1 MNAPAHSLRQKAAPK
16 PSPEPMHRAA
26 SSAASPASA
35 AAATPRYLRASMKL
49 GDVNDPEE
57 HEAEHAASVIAS
69 GGCYQLVDPGGS
81 THLRAASAIEEPA
94 HKPVRKMGADGA
106 AHEPVRK
113 AHADGAAHEPVR
125 KAAAEGA
132 VHEPVRKAAAEGA
145 AYEPVRR
152 MATEVVAHGPIRAA
166 VAPPVLDIGASGR
179 VRRAVAPPIL
189 DPGASGR
196 IRSAAGPAVAAPSP
210 DAAQMIERARASAT
224 RRLPP
229 AVQARLERGFGQRMD
244 NVGLH
249 SGPSARAAA
258 RAIGARAY
266 TQGERITLGPGES
279 EHDLHLLAHEATH
292 VVQNR
297 RAAGVFRSL
306 PVDPATRRAPQAEIH
321 KTEVRKAE
329 ASKTEI
335 RKTEVPAAEA
345 PKTEIRKTG
354 AVQPQ
359 PIRRIFGID
368 LPGLDTVLD
377 KFADWANVIP
387 FFRLFTIV
395 LGMNPINRARVDP
408 SGANILRAAV
418 ELIPGGGLIV
428 RALDTY
434 GIFEKGGA
442 WLEQQVATL
451 GMVGSAIFDA
461 LMSFLHST
469 DLSHLVLHPID
480 SWDDAKRIFTEPIDR
495 LKAFFKSV
503 AQGFIDLIKD
513 AVLKP
518 LAALASKTPA
528 WDLLCALLGEN
539 PITKEPAPQDAS
551 AIIGALMK
559 MAGQEEVWQNIQTSG
574 ALAKVAAWF
583 GGAKAD
589 LIAFVQQI
597 PALFVA
603 ALKSFVI
610 EDLLDLPGA
619 IGRVVGMFGDFA
631 AKFIGWV
638 GKSLLKLLE
647 IVIRAVSPG
656 AWAYV
661 QKTGAA
667 LKSILMNPM
676 PFVGNLVK
684 AAKLGLQNFAD
695 NIGTHLKT
703 GLISWLTGALEGVYI
718 PQALTLGEIG
728 KFVMSVLG
736 LAWTQVRGKIV
747 KALGP
752 TGEKIM
758 SGLEKAAD
766 FIVALVTGGPAALW
780 EMIKEKLTELKDTV
794 IEGIK
799 DFVISTIV
807 KAAIP
812 KLVAMFIPGAGF
824 VAALVSIYGT
834 IKSFMEQLGKVAA
847 AVMAFVDSIVAI
859 AEGQIAGAAKKVE
872 SALAGVLAIAI
883 GLLAGFLNLGNV
895 TAKVMA
901 VVKKVQTAVD
911 KALDKAIAWIINK
924 AKALFGKL
932 FGGKDLSPAEAQNK
946 LDSGLAAGKAAVA
959 AFAGKRVGGM
969 VLKPLLAAIRL
980 RFGLT
985 SLEPVS
991 RKGVWYVRGTI
1002 NPENEVATDAKA
1014 DSPEAAA
1021 VLESAKAL
1029 AATVSAAAAN
1039 GRKAIETG
1047 QAREEKRRA
1056 EEAARTDVIALPT
1069 KRVGE
1074 ESGPGLDVATL
1085 ATTDDSDVLELLEV
1099 KAGRTARAVKSRAS
1113 GRAVPEGVEQIPV
1126 ASGRGAAA
1134 KAASDPSIAAKI
1146 VSKQAVLVQ
1155 SGKLI
1160 QNQLSGITEN
1170 LRSNINK
1177 MFAVLKEGVAAGTI
1191 DADTIACVQS
1201 IVNGQ
1206 GGTLKF
1212 VIDIEKTASM
1222 SPDQFAAAKA
1232 LIQAAFDGLMSD
1244 AESNK
1249 TKLEIELRRSK

>member
-16 PSPEPMHRAA
+16 PSPEPMRRAA
-26 SSAASPASA
+26 STAPSPAPAAS
-35 AAATPRYLRASMKL
+35 ATPRYLRASIKL
-49 GDVNDPEE
+49 GGVNDPEE

-69 GGCYQLVDPGGS
+69 GGCYQVRDPGGS
-81 THLRAASAIEEPA
+81 THLRAA
-94 HKPVRKMGADGA
+94 GA
-106 AHEPVRK
+106 AAAPPHEPVRK
-113 AHADGAAHEPVR
+113 AHAEAAAHEPVR
-125 KAAAEGA
+125 KLGAEGA
-132 VHEPVRKAAAEGA
+132 VHEPIRTMGA
-145 AYEPVRR
+145 KNSSHEPVRKLGANA
-152 MATEVVAHGPIRAA
+152 ATQSPTIRAA

-196 IRSAAGPAVAAPSP
+196 IRSAAGPASAGPGH
-210 DAAQMIERARASAT
+210 DAAKQIERARAGVT
-224 RRLPP
+224 RPLPP
-229 AVQARLERGFGQRMD
+229 AVQARLERGFGERMD
-244 NVGLH
+244 SVALH
-249 SGPSARAAA
+249 SGPSARSAA

-266 TQGERITLGPGES
+266 TEGERITLGPGES
-279 EHDLHLLAHEATH
+279 EHNLHLLAHEATH

-297 RAAGVFRSL
+297 RAAGVFRAL
-306 PVDPATRRAPQAEIH
+306 PADPTARRAPQAEIH

-335 RKTEVPAAEA
+335 RKTEVRAAET
-345 PKTEIRKTG
+345 PKTEIRK
-354 AVQPQ
+354 AEAPQAQ

-428 RALDTY
+428 KALDTY

-461 LMSFLHST
+461 LMSFLHAT

-539 PITKEPAPQDAS
+539 PITEEPAPQDAS

-589 LIAFVQQI
+589 LIAFIKQI

-647 IVIRAVSPG
+647 IVIKAVSPG

-718 PQALTLGEIG
+718 PQALSLGEIG

-794 IEGIK
+794 IDGIK
-799 DFVISTIV
+799 DFVISTVV

-834 IKSFMEQLGKVAA
+834 IKSFIEQFGKVAA

-872 SALAGVLAIAI
+872 SALAGVIAIAI

-911 KALDKAIAWIINK
+911 KALDKAIAWLIDK
-924 AKALFGKL
+924 AKKAFAWLFGK
-932 FGGKDLSPAEAQNK
+932 KDEDKDKK
-946 LDSGLAAGKAAVA
+946 LDSDPEKAAKIKAGLAAIEAEEQPLLENGEISFENAQAVA
-959 AFAGKRVGGM
+959 AKVRGLNPVFTSLVVTDAGKRWDYTYTASPPMTKSGIKKLPSGLQVASIKINDQEMAKRVKEARSTSGKAFELAVASTVVKELEAEEIASQFGVPVKIAQGGQDASG
-969 VLKPLLAAIRL
+969 KPFDKDFNLPSREDLIRL
-980 RFGLT
+980 KMQKGKRAGGALRQPDFSAEVIDPGTGGELRAVIVGEITLVNRFEKSGRAAKN
-985 SLEPVS
+985 EVH
-991 RKGVWYVRGTI
+991 KVDQFEGTI
-1002 NPENEVATDAKA
+1002 NILKQKYGTSVPIDFRFYCPSDQT
-1014 DSPEAAA
+1014 
-1021 VLESAKAL
+1021 
-1029 AATVSAAAAN
+1029 AATEQYLMGIVAKHN
-1039 GRKAIETG
+1039 MPNLKVTWIKVET
-1047 QAREEKRRA
+1047 
-1056 EEAARTDVIALPT
+1056 
-1069 KRVGE
+1069 
-1074 ESGPGLDVATL
+1074 
-1085 ATTDDSDVLELLEV
+1085 
-1099 KAGRTARAVKSRAS
+1099 
-1113 GRAVPEGVEQIPV
+1113 
-1126 ASGRGAAA
+1126 
-1134 KAASDPSIAAKI
+1134 
-1146 VSKQAVLVQ
+1146 
-1155 SGKLI
+1155 
-1160 QNQLSGITEN
+1160 
-1170 LRSNINK
+1170 
-1177 MFAVLKEGVAAGTI
+1177 
-1191 DADTIACVQS
+1191 
-1201 IVNGQ
+1201 
-1206 GGTLKF
+1206 
-1212 VIDIEKTASM
+1212 
-1222 SPDQFAAAKA
+1222 
-1232 LIQAAFDGLMSD
+1232 
-1244 AESNK
+1244 
-1249 TKLEIELRRSK
+1249 

>member
-1 MNAPAHSLRQKAAPK
+1 MNAPALRQKTAPK
-16 PSPEPMHRAA
+16 PSPDAMRRSPSTAP
-26 SSAASPASA
+26 SPASS
-35 AAATPRYLRASMKL
+35 AAATPRYLRASLKL
-49 GDVNDPEE
+49 GGANDPEE
-57 HEAEHAASVIAS
+57 HEAERAASVIAS
-69 GGCYQLVDPGGS
+69 GGCYQVVDPGGS
-81 THLRAASAIEEPA
+81 THPRAASAAETHA
-94 HKPVRKMGADGA
+94 HEPVRKMGAEGH
-106 AHEPVRK
+106 AHEPIRK
-113 AHADGAAHEPVR
+113 MGDAAP
-125 KAAAEGA
+125 
-132 VHEPVRKAAAEGA
+132 
-145 AYEPVRR
+145 EPVRR
-152 MATEVVAHGPIRAA
+152 MAGDGASHEPIRKTGAEGSSREPVRRMAAAAAAYEPIRKMGAEGAAHAPIA
-166 VAPPVLDIGASGR
+166 VAPPVLDMGASGR
-179 VRRAVAPPIL
+179 VRRAVAPPVL

-196 IRSAAGPAVAAPSP
+196 IRSAAAPAPLPGLSH
-210 DAAQMIERARASAT
+210 DAAQKIERARGSAT
-224 RRLPP
+224 RPLSP

-249 SGPSARAAA
+249 TGPSARAAA

-266 TQGERITLGPGES
+266 TEGERITLGPGES

-297 RAAGVFRSL
+297 RAAGVFRAL
-306 PVDPATRRAPQAEIH
+306 PADTAARRAPQGEIH
-321 KTEVRKAE
+321 KAEVRKAQTPR
-329 ASKTEI
+329 AGVPQTEI
-335 RKTEVPAAEA
+335 RKAEA
-345 PKTEIRKTG
+345 PQ
-354 AVQPQ
+354 AQ
-359 PIRRIFGID
+359 PIRR
-368 LPGLDTVLD
+368 LPGLDAVLD

-395 LGMNPINRARVDP
+395 LGMNPINRARVDR
-408 SGANILRAAV
+408 SGPNILRAAV

-428 RALDTY
+428 KALETY

-451 GMVGSAIFDA
+451 GMVGSAVFDA
-461 LMSFLHST
+461 LMSFLHAT
-469 DLSHLVLHPID
+469 DFSDLVLHPGD
-480 SWDDAKRIFTEPIDR
+480 SWDNAKRVFTEPIDR
-495 LKAFFKSV
+495 LIAFFKSV

-518 LAALASKTPA
+518 LAALAQKTPA

-559 MAGQEEVWQNIQTSG
+559 LAGQEEVWQNIQNSG

-589 LIAFVQQI
+589 LIAFVRQI
-597 PALFVA
+597 PVLFVA

-647 IVIRAVSPG
+647 IVIKAVSPG

-703 GLISWLTGALEGVYI
+703 GLISWLTGALEGVYL
-718 PQALTLGEIG
+718 PQALSLAEIG

-736 LAWTQVRGKIV
+736 LAWAQVRGKIV

-766 FIVALVTGGPAALW
+766 FIVTLVTGGPAALW

-799 DFVISTIV
+799 DFVTSTIV

-834 IKSFMEQLGKVAA
+834 IKSFMEQIGKVAA

-859 AEGQIAGAAKKVE
+859 AAGQVGGAAHKVE
-872 SALAGVLAIAI
+872 SALAGVLSIAI

-895 TAKVMA
+895 SAKVMA

-911 KALDKAIAWIINK
+911 KALDKAIAWLIDK
-924 AKALFGKL
+924 AKKAFAWLFGKGDKKDERTDKEKERDVRL
-932 FGGKDLSPAEAQNK
+932 AVDEATKIAADSGDLSSIQPNIATLRAKYKLSKLDIVDDGSGGKHHIVGAASPDYSGPIFIASSIDQILAQFP
-946 LDSGLAAGKAAVA
+946 AAV
-959 AFAGKRVGGM
+959 R
-969 VLKPLLAAIRL
+969 P
-980 RFGLT
+980 
-985 SLEPVS
+985 
-991 RKGVWYVRGTI
+991 Y
-1002 NPENEVATDAKA
+1002 
-1014 DSPEAAA
+1014 
-1021 VLESAKAL
+1021 VLESIGSAKDKVQR
-1029 AATVSAAAAN
+1029 ATRIYQDGVKAGAIGS
-1039 GRKAIETG
+1039 RK
-1047 QAREEKRRA
+1047 
-1056 EEAARTDVIALPT
+1056 
-1069 KRVGE
+1069 
-1074 ESGPGLDVATL
+1074 TL
-1085 ATTDDSDVLELLEV
+1085 ALSDVLTMSGWGQSKQILGVLTSAKRLTIAENSVEV
-1099 KAGRTARAVKSRAS
+1099 YNFVVKNKANADALAKANYTPKEFIFDYSGTPGTYYLSHAEKQAFISTLSSLDKQVIAAREKGLVSLGVSRPMCPQDCFPFFKVIAPFTGKNIVLADPNAVWVFSAS
-1113 GRAVPEGVEQIPV
+1113 GEVSQISLGLVDEQ
-1126 ASGRGAAA
+1126 
-1134 KAASDPSIAAKI
+1134 
-1146 VSKQAVLVQ
+1146 
-1155 SGKLI
+1155 
-1160 QNQLSGITEN
+1160 
-1170 LRSNINK
+1170 
-1177 MFAVLKEGVAAGTI
+1177 
-1191 DADTIACVQS
+1191 
-1201 IVNGQ
+1201 
-1206 GGTLKF
+1206 
-1212 VIDIEKTASM
+1212 
-1222 SPDQFAAAKA
+1222 
-1232 LIQAAFDGLMSD
+1232 
-1244 AESNK
+1244 
-1249 TKLEIELRRSK
+1249 